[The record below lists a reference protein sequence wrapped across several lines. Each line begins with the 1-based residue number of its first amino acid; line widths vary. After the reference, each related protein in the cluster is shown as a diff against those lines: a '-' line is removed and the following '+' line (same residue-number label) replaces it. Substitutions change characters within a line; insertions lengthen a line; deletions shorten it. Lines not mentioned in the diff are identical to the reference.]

1 MRPNPHHA
9 FAQDHSPL
17 GDGPEIDQN
26 LAAQVSDIAQRIS
39 RLHRIVGSDD
49 SGVMPIVDGDML
61 RKMLAARKAR
71 AKFFTDGMFAD
82 PAWDI
87 LLDLLMTKLD
97 GQRVTVSNLCLAAN
111 VPPTTALRWIKTLE
125 LDGLAYRRPDPL
137 DGRRCFIE
145 LTKKAEAALRA
156 YFAEID
162 LEFVI

>member
-1 MRPNPHHA
+1 MRPNSHHA
-9 FAQDHSPL
+9 FDRDHFPL
-17 GDGPEIDQN
+17 AKSQHHDQN

-39 RLHRIVGSDD
+39 RLHRIVGSEDA
-49 SGVMPIVDGDML
+49 GLMPIVDGEML

-87 LLDLLMTKLD
+87 LLDLLVTQLE

-111 VPPTTALRWIKTLE
+111 VPATTALRWIKTLE
-125 LDGLAYRRPDPL
+125 LDGLADRRPDPL
-137 DGRRCFIE
+137 DGRRFFIE
-145 LTKKAEAALRA
+145 LTKKAETALRA

>member
-1 MRPNPHHA
+1 MRPNPHRA
-9 FAQDHSPL
+9 FAHDLSPL
-17 GDGPEIDQN
+17 SESQYLGQD

-39 RLHRIVGSDD
+39 RLQRIVRSEEEGEL
-49 SGVMPIVDGDML
+49 PIVDAEML
-61 RKMLAARKAR
+61 RRMLAARKAR
-71 AKFFTDGMFAD
+71 AKFFTGGMFAD

-87 LLDLLMTKLD
+87 LLDLLMTKLE

-145 LTKKAEAALRA
+145 LTKKAETALRA

-162 LEFVI
+162 LEFVV